1 MFGDG
6 PELEAV
12 RTRVSEL
19 GLDGTVELP
28 GRAPAEQVRA
38 GLAAAACM
46 LLPSAREGY
55 GLVVVEAV
63 ALGTPAVVVDSPDNA
78 ATELIEPGVNGFI
91 AASADPEQVAAR
103 LLEAIDAGLPLRRST
118 LRWYREHERELSIES
133 SLTAV
138 EEAYR

>member
-1 MFGDG
+1 M
-6 PELEAV
+6 
-12 RTRVSEL
+12 
-19 GLDGTVELP
+19 
-28 GRAPAEQVRA
+28 
-38 GLAAAACM
+38 AAAACL
-46 LLPSAREGY
+46 LLPSMREGY

-103 LLEAIDAGLPLRRST
+103 LLEAIDAGRALRRST

-133 SLTAV
+133 SLAAV